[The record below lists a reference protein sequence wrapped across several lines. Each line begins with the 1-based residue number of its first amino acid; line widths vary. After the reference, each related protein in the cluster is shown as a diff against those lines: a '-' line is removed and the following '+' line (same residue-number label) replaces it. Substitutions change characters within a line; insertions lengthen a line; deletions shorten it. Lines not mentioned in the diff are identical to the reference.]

1 MSELPKEIEERVQH
15 MLPRELLHDL
25 RTPLGHIL
33 GYSELLIEQMQEGG
47 HEEFI
52 PYLQKIR
59 TAGNQLLEMMTD
71 NFKSGASVGAG
82 DRSTPAASPPVNT

>member
-1 MSELPKEIEERVQH
+1 MTGLPASIEEAIQH
-15 MLPRELLHDL
+15 RLPADLLHDL

-33 GYSELLIEQMQEGG
+33 GYSELLIEQMQAEG

-52 PYLQKIR
+52 PYLEKIR

-71 NFKSGASVGAG
+71 NFKSGSA
-82 DRSTPAASPPVNT
+82 P